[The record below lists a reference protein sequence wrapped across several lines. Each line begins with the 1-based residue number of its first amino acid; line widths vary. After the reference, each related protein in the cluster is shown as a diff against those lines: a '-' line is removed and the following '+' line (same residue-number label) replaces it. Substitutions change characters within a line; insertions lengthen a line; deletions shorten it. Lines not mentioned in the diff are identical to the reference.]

1 MSYDQDKVTRR
12 VDAVEGVRRLSG
24 VPDEGDDPLVKATA
38 VWDGLGSR
46 VEVIHGGPIR
56 MSGPHPPRAHADEV
70 EIEDLPRGPLVG
82 PGGTVRDDQ
91 GRESSV
97 PRFLPRWLG
106 GEADRVDGGGV
117 SLPQPSHE
125 PDNTLEATGET
136 CGECS
141 GLMRRTG
148 ACMTCEACGTNTGC
162 G

>member
-38 VWDGLGSR
+38 VWDGVGEA
-46 VEVIHGGPIR
+46 VEVVHGGPVD
-56 MSGPHPPRAHADEV
+56 PV
-70 EIEDLPRGPLVG
+70 RGPLVG
-82 PGGTVRDDQ
+82 PGSTIRDDN
-91 GRESSV
+91 GRRSPV
-97 PRFLPRWLG
+97 PDTYP
-106 GEADRVDGGGV
+106 A
-117 SLPQPSHE
+117 PSHE

-136 CGECS
+136 CGECG

-148 ACMTCEACGTNTGC
+148 ACMTCESCGTNTGC